1 MKTQERIGSDERL
14 TTADRS
20 TDFRVG
26 LKPLKTR
33 LAPAVCLRDVLT
45 RAPRSTSGASRQ
57 RGTGPGLDRH
67 FRVTIDKNV
76 KRGKECR
83 KVLRRPEGTNL

>member
-14 TTADRS
+14 TPADRS

-26 LKPLKTR
+26 LKPLKAR
-33 LAPAVCLRDVLT
+33 LASAACLRDVLT

-57 RGTGPGLDRH
+57 RGTGPGWDSH
-67 FRVTIDKNV
+67 PRVVVDNNAR
-76 KRGKECR
+76 RGKER
-83 KVLRRPEGTNL
+83 REVLRRPEGENL